1 MANYQAQPL
10 PLGLAYIA
18 GYLDPERH
26 PTKML
31 DLMFT
36 DDYLAE
42 VEHAVNDFQPGLVG
56 LSMRNLDNGSNLNPE
71 SVLPITKEVIDR
83 IRSISDATIACGGP
97 AFSVLPEVC
106 FDLVGPDVG
115 ITGSGGDS
123 FADLADRLERGE
135 SYRDLPGAVYRENG
149 EVIATEQ
156 QQTSGVMKPPRLE
169 GVDLD
174 R

>member
-1 MANYQAQPL
+1 
-10 PLGLAYIA
+10 
-18 GYLDPERH
+18 
-26 PTKML
+26 
-31 DLMFT
+31 
-36 DDYLAE
+36 
-42 VEHAVNDFQPGLVG
+42 
-56 LSMRNLDNGSNLNPE
+56 MRNLDNGSNLNPE

-123 FADLADRLERGE
+123 FADLADRHERGE
-135 SYRDLPGAVYRENG
+135 SYRDLPGAGDIDATRRNQPDPNPGKKRGQCAEEKIAKGNCRHNFNIGKGCEGGRIGIGKGIYQQNLIRCARKDQDPDVGPGGIRNG
-149 EVIATEQ
+149 LPATGQE
-156 QQTSGVMKPPRLE
+156 R
-169 GVDLD
+169 